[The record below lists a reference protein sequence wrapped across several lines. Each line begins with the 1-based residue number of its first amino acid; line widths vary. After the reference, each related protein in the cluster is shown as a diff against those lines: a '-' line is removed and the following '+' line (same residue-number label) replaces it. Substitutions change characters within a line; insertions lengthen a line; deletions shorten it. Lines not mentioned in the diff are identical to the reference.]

1 MKNEGLKQ
9 GYEEAKKQTQ
19 AMYDVIKRLD
29 PSRPTIS
36 GVGSMGGAR
45 TPDEINLFED
55 LLNLSDVIDCRGF
68 NPGYD
73 SYHAKNPERP
83 MVAQEMNHGLTT
95 RGVYD
100 EDRKKA
106 HLSCYNTSERTW
118 RRIAESDYVAGGF
131 VNFGF
136 DHRGEPHPVDWPGIN
151 SQMGFMDTCG
161 FPKDAYYYYK
171 SVWSSETVLHIFPHW
186 NWAHKKGK
194 DRTIDVRSYTNCD
207 SVELFLNGESKGRK
221 NMQPNSSLSWQVEWE
236 PGVLEAKGYRD
247 GKLVAETRRETTE
260 EPAGIALEPDRSS
273 INADGEDVSLV
284 KVRILDAQGR
294 LVPTAGNEVKFT
306 VDGPGEIIGVGNGD
320 PSSHEPDKAE
330 SRSAF
335 NGLCLVIIQG
345 AKKPGAIKLTAE
357 SEGLEKT
364 VVEITALKAPIRPRV
379 Q

>member
-1 MKNEGLKQ
+1 MGPH
-9 GYEEAKKQTQ
+9 
-19 AMYDVIKRLD
+19 M
-29 PSRPTIS
+29 SR
-36 GVGSMGGAR
+36 GAGA
-45 TPDEINLFED
+45 
-55 LLNLSDVIDCRGF
+55 LSQLCR
-68 NPGYD
+68 
-73 SYHAKNPERP
+73 H
-83 MVAQEMNHGLTT
+83 
-95 RGVYD
+95 
-100 EDRKKA
+100 
-106 HLSCYNTSERTW
+106 
-118 RRIAESDYVAGGF
+118 
-131 VNFGF
+131 
-136 DHRGEPHPVDWPGIN
+136 
-151 SQMGFMDTCG
+151 
-161 FPKDAYYYYK
+161 DAYASRALSPDDSRQDRALASLDEERGQVGALLLAWY
-171 SVWSSETVLHIFPHW
+171 
-186 NWAHKKGK
+186 WAHKKGK
-194 DRTIDVRSYTNCD
+194 DRTIDVRSYTNCE
-207 SVELFLNGESKGRK
+207 SVELFLNGKSKGRK
-221 NMQPNSSLSWQVEWE
+221 DRQPNSSLSWQVEWE

-247 GKLVAETRRETTE
+247 GKLVAETRRETAG

-306 VDGPGEIIGVGNGD
+306 VEGPGEIIGVGNGD